1 MNPTSFMSLVIR
13 LMEYFFHLHLLLALL
28 TYGVVATLF
37 RKHIR
42 HIRFRAINH
51 EKIPFERFQAPLV
64 SFVIPAFNE
73 GQNILDSVAAALS
86 ADYPAFQVIV
96 VDDGSTDETISLL
109 RNNYHLEAHAIG
121 QYSKLGTARLLHCYR
136 SSSHP
141 NLFVIQKEHSGKADS
156 LNVGIDYCNTE
167 LICCIDADSIITPD
181 SLRKMVVKFIDEPSL
196 IALGGAISPSNEIMV
211 RDGKVSRRKSNQPI
225 FVAVQIIEYLRSFT
239 SWRTGWSYLDGL
251 LIIGGAL
258 TVFKREAVIA
268 VGGYRKGIAC
278 EDLDMILSLHRH
290 FLNRQIPYHV
300 WTIPDVICWTRVPT
314 DAKHLKIQRERWMYG
329 ALQSLKYHRALAFN
343 QKNPLI
349 GWMAFPHLVFI
360 ESFAPIFELLG
371 LLCFVSALVFGLL
384 SIPAFLIYGLLVFS
398 ITGFYSWFALAMN
411 DAFINTFPNL
421 KQVIRLGLIG
431 LIEPLGYRQRES
443 YWRIDAWWKWVR
455 GEPIAWG
462 NNTTDASYSAK
473 QDRI

>member
-13 LMEYFFHLHLLLALL
+13 FMEYFFHLHLLLALL
-28 TYGVVATLF
+28 TYGIIATLF
-37 RKHIR
+37 RKHMR

-51 EKIPFERFQAPLV
+51 EKIPFERFQAPSV
-64 SFVIPAFNE
+64 SFIIPAFNE

-109 RNNYHLEAHAIG
+109 RQNYRLEIHGIE
-121 QYSKLGTARLLHCYR
+121 QYSKLGTAKPLQCYR

-141 NLFVIQKEHSGKADS
+141 NLYVIQKEHSGKADS
-156 LNVGIDYCNTE
+156 LNVGIDHCNTE

-181 SLRKMVVKFIDEPSL
+181 SLRKMVVKFIDEPDL
-196 IALGGAISPSNEIMV
+196 MALGGAISPSNEIVV
-211 RDGKVSRRKSNQPI
+211 RDGKVTRRRSDQPV
-225 FVAVQIIEYLRSFT
+225 FVAIQIIEYLRSFT

-258 TVFKREAVIA
+258 TVFKRSALIEVC
-268 VGGYRKGIAC
+268 GYRKDTVC
-278 EDLDMILSLHRH
+278 EDLEIILSIHQHYLKH
-290 FLNRQIPYHV
+290 QISYHV

-314 DAKHLKIQRERWMYG
+314 TASHLKKQRIRWMYG
-329 ALQSLKYHRALAFN
+329 ALQSLRQNRTLAFN
-343 QKNPLI
+343 QQNPLI

-371 LLCFVSALVFGLL
+371 LICFICAMLFGLL

-411 DAFINTFPNL
+411 DGFIYTFPNL
-421 KQVIRLGLIG
+421 KQVLRLGLIG

-443 YWRIDAWWKWVR
+443 YWRISAWWQWVR
-455 GEPIAWG
+455 GKPIAWG
-462 NNTTDASYSAK
+462 NNTADHPN
-473 QDRI
+473 

>member
-1 MNPTSFMSLVIR
+1 MSPTSFMSLVIR
-13 LMEYFFHLHLLLALL
+13 FMEYFFHLHLLLALL
-28 TYGVVATLF
+28 TYAIVATLF

-51 EKIPFERFQAPLV
+51 EKIPFERFQSPPV
-64 SFVIPAFNE
+64 SFIIPAFNE

-109 RNNYHLEAHAIG
+109 RNNYHLEAHAIE
-121 QYSKLGTARLLHCYR
+121 QYSRLGTAKPLLSYR

-141 NLFVIQKEHSGKADS
+141 NLYVIQKEHSGKADS
-156 LNVGIDYCNTE
+156 LNVGIDHCNTE

-181 SLRKMVVKFIDEPSL
+181 SLRKMVVKFIDEPDL
-196 IALGGAISPSNEIMV
+196 VALGGAISPSNEIVV
-211 RDGKVSRRKSNQPI
+211 RDGKVTRRKSDQSV
-225 FVAVQIIEYLRSFT
+225 FVAIQIIEYLRSFT

-258 TVFKREAVIA
+258 TVFKREALLT
-268 VGGYRKGIAC
+268 VGGYRRGVVC
-278 EDLDMILSLHRH
+278 EDLEIILSIHQH
-290 FLNRQIPYHV
+290 FLKRQIPYHV

-314 DAKHLKIQRERWMYG
+314 DAQHLKMQRVRWMYG
-329 ALQSLKYHRALAFN
+329 ALQSLKQHRALAFN
-343 QKNPLI
+343 QRNPLI

-371 LLCFVSALVFGLL
+371 LICFICAMLFGLL

-411 DAFINTFPNL
+411 DAFIDTFPNL
-421 KQVIRLGLIG
+421 KQVLRLGLIG

-443 YWRIDAWWKWVR
+443 YWRIAAWWKWVR
-455 GEPIAWG
+455 GKPIAWG
-462 NNTTDASYSAK
+462 NNKD
-473 QDRI
+473 